1 MRWIK
6 GAITMPSGVQPVPRW
21 QLWLGAIV
29 FLAFLVVGGLLEDPK
44 GFWENAIDSLASNI
58 GGAAFTLLLGGL
70 ILDRWKRREV
80 EAARQRWLARFAF
93 VTRHIVNGF
102 DHHLSLIAERLSD
115 VFKLGEPG
123 ISTQYKAIHMY
134 PTADSRTN
142 LHRLV
147 AKMGQQAEEFTRNHE
162 RLMPGIHYRAEPIHR
177 DHEEISSLADQ
188 ADRLY
193 EELRPN
199 LEAMPELVSQVAELE
214 DDQGTIRRL
223 LLNAAMFE
231 SAQRQWDMTRRWRR
245 DQPPEHARDP
255 RSVEESDAL
264 AVADMANAAKH
275 LLEVGHEMHDLL
287 TAPYQR
293 AMRTM
298 QDQLGLELGAMSRSM
313 ARQLAEGFTM
323 AAEALRSDQQ
333 PLGAT
338 EADERR
344 GTARPE

>member
-29 FLAFLVVGGLLEDPK
+29 FLAFLVVAGLLEDPK
-44 GFWENAIDSLASNI
+44 GFWENAIDSFASNI

-70 ILDRWKRREV
+70 ILDRWKRREE

-93 VTRHIVNGF
+93 ITRHIVNGF
-102 DHHLSLIAERLSD
+102 DDHLSLIAEGLSD

-123 ISTQYKAIHMY
+123 ISALYKAIHMY
-134 PTADSRTN
+134 PTADSPTS

-147 AKMGQQAEEFTRNHE
+147 AKMDQQAEEFTRNHE
-162 RLMPGIHYRAEPIHR
+162 RLMPGTHHRAEPIHR
-177 DHEEISSLADQ
+177 DHEEVSSLADQ

-199 LEAMPELVSQVAELE
+199 LEAVPELVSQVAELE
-214 DDQGTIRRL
+214 DDQGTIKRL

-231 SAQRQWDMTRRWRR
+231 SAQRQWDMTRRWRQDKLREHDR
-245 DQPPEHARDP
+245 DSW
-255 RSVEESDAL
+255 SVEESDAL
-264 AVADMANAAKH
+264 TVAGIADAAKR
-275 LLEVGHEMHDLL
+275 LLEVGHELHDLL

-293 AMRTM
+293 ATQIM
-298 QDQLGLELGAMSRSM
+298 QDQLGLERSAMSKST

-323 AAEALRSDQQ
+323 AAEALRSDLQ